1 MDVTLAQVDIVL
13 NEWRQKVDAANQNLL
28 ELYDLPAYQRVSGM
42 GNPPTDLMG
51 TSQQRVGEAL
61 TAIER
66 LFEDLEL
73 LNQTIDRARK
83 LRQELPSLFINQD
96 RLQEIYQLLTGASIQ
111 IQSIQTPLAQR
122 DLLTPN
128 LQVRSIS
135 ATDLLGRMMAEFR
148 IAADTLVAVDL
159 AWTRLA
165 SQLVASQQELIALQ
179 QLAQQLQVPVSAA
192 LNTAQANFSKLQLE
206 IDRDPLGVEVTIDRD
221 LKPLLSATRRELESL
236 AQQRQ
241 QLRADLATAARQ
253 IQELRQLNREAIA
266 AVSETQAKIK
276 HDLPLG
282 ALVPAAE
289 IVAMEQ
295 WLARLVATCEAGKFV
310 PASVGLANW
319 GQKIAEYLSAARAAL
334 AANRLPL
341 ATRLELRGRV
351 DALEAKALAKGKAE
365 DPVLADLAV
374 RSHQALYSSPTD
386 LTMAID
392 LVKQYELRLN
402 RLLASS

>member
-1 MDVTLAQVDIVL
+1 MDVTLAQVDLVL

-42 GNPPTDLMG
+42 GNPPTGLAG

-73 LNQTIDRARK
+73 LNQTIDLARK
-83 LRQELPSLFINQD
+83 LRQELPSLFVSQD
-96 RLQEIYQLLTGASIQ
+96 RLQEIYQLLTTASIQ
-111 IQSIQTPLAQR
+111 LPSIQTPLGQR

-135 ATDLLGRMMAEFR
+135 AIDLLGRMMSAFR
-148 IAADTLVAVDL
+148 MAADTLVAVDL
-159 AWTRLA
+159 AWTRLE
-165 SQLVASQQELIALQ
+165 SQLVASHQELTALQ
-179 QLAQQLQVPVSAA
+179 QLAQQLQVPVSPA
-192 LNTAQANFSKLQLE
+192 LSAAQANFSNLQLE
-206 IDRDPLGVEVTIDRD
+206 IDRDPLGVELTVDRD
-221 LKPLLSATRRELESL
+221 LKPLLSNTRRELESL

-241 QLRADLATAARQ
+241 QLQSNLATAKRQ
-253 IQELRQLNREAIA
+253 LQELRQLNLEAIA
-266 AVSETQAKIK
+266 AASESQAKIK

-282 ALVPAAE
+282 AIVPDAE
-289 IVAMEQ
+289 IGAMEE
-295 WLARLVATCEAGKFV
+295 WLARLLATFEAGKFV

-319 GQKIAEYLSAARAAL
+319 GQKISEYTSAARATL

-341 ATRLELRGRV
+341 ASRLELRGRV
-351 DALEAKALAKGKAE
+351 DALGAKALAKGKAE
-365 DPVLADLAV
+365 DPILADLAV
-374 RSHQALYSSPTD
+374 RSRQVLYSSPTD

-402 RLLASS
+402 RLLTC

>member
-13 NEWRQKVDAANQNLL
+13 TDWRQKVDAANQNLL

-42 GNPPTDLMG
+42 GNPPTGLTG
-51 TSQQRVGEAL
+51 VSQQRLGEAL
-61 TAIER
+61 TAIEQ

-83 LRQELPSLFINQD
+83 LRQELPSLFISQD
-96 RLQEIYQLLTGASIQ
+96 RLQEIYLLLTGASIQ

-135 ATDLLGRMMAEFR
+135 ATDLLERMMSAFR
-148 IAADTLVAVDL
+148 VAADTLVGVDL

-165 SQLVASQQELIALQ
+165 SQLVTSQQELIALQ
-179 QLAQQLQVPVSAA
+179 QLAQQLQVPVSPA
-192 LNTAQANFSKLQLE
+192 LNAAQANFSKLQVE
-206 IDRDPLGVEVTIDRD
+206 IDRDPLGVELTVDRE
-221 LKPLLSATRRELESL
+221 LQPLLSATRRELESL

-241 QLRADLATAARQ
+241 QLRSDLATATRQ
-253 IQELRQLNREAIA
+253 IQELRQLNLEAIA
-266 AVSETQAKIK
+266 AANESQAKIR

-282 ALVPAAE
+282 ASIPDAE

-295 WLARLVATCEAGKFV
+295 WLARLLATFEAGKFV

-319 GQKIAEYLSAARAAL
+319 MQKICEYTNSARAAL
-334 AANRLPL
+334 VANRLPL

-351 DALEAKALAKGKAE
+351 DALGAKALAKGKAE
-365 DPVLADLAV
+365 DPVLADLTIRA
-374 RSHQALYSSPTD
+374 RQALYSSPTD
-386 LTMAID
+386 LAEAID

-402 RLLASS
+402 LLLAC

>member
-13 NEWRQKVDAANQNLL
+13 AEWRQKVDAANQNLL

-42 GNPPTDLMG
+42 GNPPTGLMG

-83 LRQELPSLFINQD
+83 LRQELPSLFISQD

-111 IQSIQTPLAQR
+111 LQSIHTPLAQR

-135 ATDLLGRMMAEFR
+135 ATDLLERMMYAFR
-148 IAADTLVAVDL
+148 VAADTLGAVDL
-159 AWTRLA
+159 AWTRLE
-165 SQLVASQQELIALQ
+165 SQLVTSQQELTALQ
-179 QLAQQLQVPVSAA
+179 QLAQRLQVPVSAA
-192 LNTAQANFSKLQLE
+192 LGAAQANFSKLQLE
-206 IDRDPLGVEVTIDRD
+206 IDRDPLGVELTVDRE

-241 QLRADLATAARQ
+241 QLQSDLATAKRQ
-253 IQELRQLNREAIA
+253 LQELRQLNQDAIA
-266 AVSETQAKIK
+266 AASESQAKIK

-282 ALVPAAE
+282 TIVPDAE

-295 WLARLVATCEAGKFV
+295 WLVRLLATFEAGKFV

-319 GQKIAEYLSAARAAL
+319 VQKICEYLSAARATL
-334 AANRLPL
+334 AANQLPL

-351 DALEAKALAKGKAE
+351 DALGAKALAKGKAE
-365 DPVLADLAV
+365 DPVLADLAI
-374 RSHQALYSSPTD
+374 RARQGLYSSPTD
-386 LTMAID
+386 LTEAID

-402 RLLASS
+402 QLLTC

>member
-13 NEWRQKVDAANQNLL
+13 TDWRQKVDAANQNLL

-42 GNPPTDLMG
+42 GNPPTGLTG
-51 TSQQRVGEAL
+51 VSQQRLGEAL

-73 LNQTIDRARK
+73 LNQTIDRARR
-83 LRQELPSLFINQD
+83 LRQELPTLFISQE

-135 ATDLLGRMMAEFR
+135 ATDLLERMMSAFR
-148 IAADTLVAVDL
+148 VAADTLVGVDL
-159 AWTRLA
+159 AWTRLE
-165 SQLVASQQELIALQ
+165 SQLVDSHRELTALQ
-179 QLAQQLQVPVSAA
+179 QLAQQLQVPISPALSA
-192 LNTAQANFSKLQLE
+192 AQANFSKLQVE
-206 IDRDPLGVEVTIDRD
+206 IDRDPLGVELTVDRE
-221 LKPLLSATRRELESL
+221 LQPLLSATRRELESL

-241 QLRADLATAARQ
+241 QLRADLATATRQ
-253 IQELRQLNREAIA
+253 LQELRQLNLESIA
-266 AVSETQAKIK
+266 AASESQDKIR
-276 HDLPLG
+276 HDLPIG
-282 ALVPAAE
+282 AIVPDAE

-295 WLARLVATCEAGKFV
+295 WLARLLATFEAGKFV
-310 PASVGLANW
+310 PASVGLTNW
-319 GQKIAEYLSAARAAL
+319 GQKICEYTNSARAAL
-334 AANRLPL
+334 VANRLPL

-351 DALEAKALAKGKAE
+351 DALGAKALAKGKAE
-365 DPVLADLAV
+365 DPVLADLTV
-374 RSHQALYSSPTD
+374 RSRQALYSSPTD
-386 LTMAID
+386 LAEAID

-402 RLLASS
+402 LLLAC